1 MAFRRLAT
9 LLASALIAS
18 AALAADTTALSPE
31 VQAGLETAR
40 RLGIDAPTTPPI
52 IYVDSVAE
60 HYTHDEQILLAW
72 RGGDGRWRLA
82 GGIETTGL
90 MVKMNPDHQVRPL
103 ATLSRA
109 DSLTLDRLLADRRL
123 YRQASPAAPALGIGA
138 AFNILEVVAPQGHL
152 VIRWAGMRLRGR
164 AGRIADI
171 LMGHD

>member
-18 AALAADTTALSPE
+18 TALAADTALSPE
-31 VQAGLETAR
+31 VRAGLETAR
-40 RLGIDAPTTPPI
+40 RLGIDPPATLPV
-52 IYVDSVAE
+52 IYVDTVAE

-72 RGGDGRWRLA
+72 RGGDGLWRLA

-109 DSLTLDRLLADRRL
+109 DSLALDRLLADRRL
-123 YRQASPAAPALGIGA
+123 YRQASPPSPDLGVGA
-138 AFNILEVVAPQGHL
+138 AFNTLEVVAPQGHL